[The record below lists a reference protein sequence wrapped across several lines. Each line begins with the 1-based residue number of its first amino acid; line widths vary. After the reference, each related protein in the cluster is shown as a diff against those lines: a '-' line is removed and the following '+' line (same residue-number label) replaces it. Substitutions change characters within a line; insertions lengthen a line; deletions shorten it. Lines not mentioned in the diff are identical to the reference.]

1 MAQRKTTR
9 RSERRRAPRADARL
23 SMRVDPSQRDGAQ
36 IVTESQNISA
46 SGIYCQ
52 CGEYFSPASKVALT
66 IVLPKLPGTR
76 TAKELVKVEGI
87 VVRCEP
93 CSGRQAQ
100 GKFDMACM
108 FCELDER
115 LKARLD
121 EFVTWR
127 NLQALRTAA
136 GLTASPRARRTGV
149 TKAAPRAKARP
160 RTKAAGARRRTVH

>member
-1 MAQRKTTR
+1 MVKKKTTR

-23 SMRVDPSQRDGAQ
+23 SMRVDPSQREGSQ

-76 TAKELVKVEGI
+76 TTKELVKVEGI

-93 CSGRQAQ
+93 SPGRNAE
-100 GKFDMACM
+100 GRFEMACM
-108 FCELDER
+108 FCELDAR

-136 GLTASPRARRTGV
+136 GIPAASRARRTTTTRV
-149 TKAAPRAKARP
+149 AARATARP
-160 RTKAAGARRRTVH
+160 RAKAAGARRRTAH